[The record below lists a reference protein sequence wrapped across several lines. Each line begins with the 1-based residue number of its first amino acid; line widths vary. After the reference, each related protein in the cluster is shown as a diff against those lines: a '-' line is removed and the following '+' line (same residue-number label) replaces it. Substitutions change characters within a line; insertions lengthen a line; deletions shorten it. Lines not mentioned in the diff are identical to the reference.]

1 MSLEPRT
8 RSAQGF
14 MPRGQPCRPA
24 QTTYTPTM
32 DLFVQIPMCFVY
44 MPLSL
49 KEKLPESRDCV
60 SPIT

>member
-8 RSAQGF
+8 GSAQGF
-14 MPRGQPCRPA
+14 VPRGQPCHPA
-24 QTTYTPTM
+24 QTTM
-32 DLFVQIPMCFVY
+32 DLFVQIPMCFVH